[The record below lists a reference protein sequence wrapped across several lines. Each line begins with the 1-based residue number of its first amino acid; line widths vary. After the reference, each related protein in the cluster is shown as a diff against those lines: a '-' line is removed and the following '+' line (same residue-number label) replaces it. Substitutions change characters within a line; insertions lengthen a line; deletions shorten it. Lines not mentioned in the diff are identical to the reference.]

1 MGWEEEIPAV
11 PTRQQ
16 EKEFIAD
23 LEKNYLSQPYNKLYM
38 SEALRRTKMSESYII
53 NKFRLE
59 WFKNFLIGNE
69 KYLRL
74 INIWSSVDFYW
85 KS

>member
-1 MGWEEEIPAV
+1 
-11 PTRQQ
+11 
-16 EKEFIAD
+16 
-23 LEKNYLSQPYNKLYM
+23 M

-69 KYLRL
+69 KYIRL
-74 INIWSSVDFYW
+74 INIWPSVDFYW